1 MLATILSEI
10 YGDPLFS
17 DPVRVSSIGRNS
29 IQVLLIRSD
38 PVLGLTI
45 RSGPVFDNPI
55 RSGFCKCPF
64 YRTALSTAL
73 NLPVTGSKGQLQNR
87 LKRTLLGNSAKPRS
101 NTANSKQQK
110 WTSNRSHVNARPGRS
125 TRKNNDRSA

>member
-38 PVLGLTI
+38 PVPVAVS
-45 RSGPVFDNPI
+45 RKPRKHFGPVKP
-55 RSGFCKCPF
+55 
-64 YRTALSTAL
+64 
-73 NLPVTGSKGQLQNR
+73 LQN
-87 LKRTLLGNSAKPRS
+87 LEPCEYSAVLV
-101 NTANSKQQK
+101 TYSKDE
-110 WTSNRSHVNARPGRS
+110 GRFPS
-125 TRKNNDRSA
+125 YKKFRAYALHRF